1 MPAIVAIP
9 FVLIFGVS
17 FPQQIIAHTLAAGS
31 VVLSYRIA
39 QKFSKEHSK
48 TPLWTAILTAVG
60 TIMWFEAS
68 VGSSWYLG
76 QLTAVFFLFLAIYLS
91 TSKKAFLVGLCLGA
105 AYLSRVH
112 TIFSIPVFLYLLSGK
127 KQRYVS
133 FGVGL
138 LIMGFIGFA
147 YNFMR
152 FGVIW
157 DKGYLLIPG
166 VFDEPWFSN
175 GIENVIYIPRNLQTA
190 FWSFPKILNEKP
202 FIEPSWNG
210 LSIWITTPAFI
221 FAFFAPIKRKLVQY
235 LWAAILPIFLFVL
248 AHGSNGFAQFGYRF
262 AIDFYPFLI
271 LLTALGVEKMGLKK
285 IHWILLLLGVIVNLW
300 GVVWINIFGWVIF

>member
-1 MPAIVAIP
+1 MIKDPKNKISSFRFNSPVVIFFVCFLIFFITSGGNTPYDYFTRLADALIHGRLYITESPSWLSELIPAGLNRWYVPYSPMPAIVAIP

-127 KQRYVS
+127 NNDMFR
-133 FGVGL
+133 
-138 LIMGFIGFA
+138 
-147 YNFMR
+147 
-152 FGVIW
+152 
-157 DKGYLLIPG
+157 
-166 VFDEPWFSN
+166 
-175 GIENVIYIPRNLQTA
+175 
-190 FWSFPKILNEKP
+190 
-202 FIEPSWNG
+202 
-210 LSIWITTPAFI
+210 
-221 FAFFAPIKRKLVQY
+221 
-235 LWAAILPIFLFVL
+235 
-248 AHGSNGFAQFGYRF
+248 
-262 AIDFYPFLI
+262 
-271 LLTALGVEKMGLKK
+271 LG
-285 IHWILLLLGVIVNLW
+285 
-300 GVVWINIFGWVIF
+300 